1 MVSNFNIKEEAL
13 KMTSNTLLDWLN
25 SRFKE
30 YKSGTKA
37 RVEFNQ
43 TLGRRWGI
51 QWGNLKAFMEGRFV
65 PQAKTLRA
73 ISLDTDIPMET
84 LMKHADLFGVLKKG
98 EVSLTGKM
106 HGVPTGFPIEVRIHP
121 YAHGIYSDGDFTEEG
136 IWLRAIPGQIQSHT
150 LRTGLQVPPLG
161 DGYAYD
167 IINMK
172 KGFGGPLLNGSQLT
186 VELYEGENITNHSFK
201 YGQRIGKLVI
211 WKVLPTRCE
220 VFKIP
225 ASVSG
230 IQAIKEVTW

>member
-1 MVSNFNIKEEAL
+1 MTENFKIKEEAL
-13 KMTSNTLLDWLN
+13 KMTSDTLLEWLN
-25 SRFKE
+25 SRFKH

-51 QWGNLKAFMEGRFV
+51 QWGTLKAFMEGRHV
-65 PQAKTLRA
+65 PAAKTIRA
-73 ISLDTDIPMET
+73 ISLDTEISMET
-84 LMKHADLFGVLKKG
+84 LMKHCDLFGVMKKG
-98 EVSLTGKM
+98 EISIIGKF
-106 HGVPTGFPIEVRIHP
+106 HGFPTGFPVEVRIHP
-121 YAHGIYSDGDFTEEG
+121 IAHGIYTQEDFTGDG

-150 LRTGLQVPPLG
+150 LRTGLQVTSLS

-167 IINMK
+167 ITDMK

-186 VELYEGENITNHSFK
+186 VELYEGEDITNLSFK
-201 YGQRIGKLVI
+201 HGQIIGKLVV

-225 ASVSG
+225 ASLRG